1 VRTGLSR
8 LTTSFDPCGH
18 AACAEADPVLIR
30 KALPGD
36 PDDKASRCIEAAV
49 DAVLFACLY
58 LPNGNPQTG
67 PRFVCKLDQF
77 DRLIEHARTL
87 KKSASPVVLL

>member
-1 VRTGLSR
+1 MIHVVAL
-8 LTTSFDPCGH
+8 L
-18 AACAEADPVLIR
+18 ALKAEPVLIR
-30 KALPGD
+30 KALPDD

-49 DAVLFACLY
+49 DAVLIACLY
-58 LPNGNPQTG
+58 LPNSNPQPG

-87 KKSASPVVLL
+87 KKSAAPVVLL